1 MILYNLIIRS
11 YNLILRIFSFFDRK
25 ARLIVSGRKS
35 TFRIIKKLRQPED
48 RILWFHCASLGEFE
62 QGRPVMEA
70 LKKDSRSFKIFVSFF
85 SSSGH
90 EVKKTDP
97 LLDGVFYLPADTA
110 SNARKLVS
118 ILEPEIAIFI
128 KYEFWYHFFAACNR
142 KNIPVI
148 SISTILRKDQLFFRP
163 YGIFY
168 RNVLKKVDVFFVQN
182 EETKELLEGIGIRQ
196 VSISGDT
203 RFDRVYRISTE
214 HVPVPVIEEFM
225 NGKRL
230 IVLGSTWEPDIDLWK
245 GFINENR
252 GNYKFLI
259 APHHVEESDIR
270 YIEDQIFLKSVR
282 FSKIKEVSD
291 AGLELII
298 MDRIGLLSS
307 LYYYG
312 FVNYVGGS
320 MSEGLHNLL
329 EPAVYGAPVLLGR
342 DESNEKFQ
350 EAVDLVAMGG
360 AFEISDPD
368 ELDLVMRRL
377 SGDEHIYWDAGE
389 KAKKYV
395 ESNLGATSRIVSAI
409 DEMLRRG
416 DGRNGI

>member
-11 YNLILRIFSFFDRK
+11 YNLLLKIFSLFNRK
-25 ARLIVSGRKS
+25 ARLIVRGRKS
-35 TFRIIKKLRQPED
+35 AFRTIQEARHPDDRII
-48 RILWFHCASLGEFE
+48 WFHCASLGEFE

-70 LKKDSRSFKIFVSFF
+70 LKKGSNSLKIFVSFF
-85 SSSGH
+85 SSSGY
-90 EVKKTDP
+90 EIKKTDP
-97 LLDGVFYLPADTA
+97 MLDGVFYLPADTR

-118 ILEPEIAIFI
+118 MLEPEIAIFI
-128 KYEFWYHFFAACNR
+128 KYEFWYHFFKACKR

-148 SISTILRKDQLFFRP
+148 SISTILRPDQLFFRP
-163 YGIFY
+163 YGMFY

-182 EETKELLEGIGIRQ
+182 EETRDLLQGIGIRQ
-196 VSISGDT
+196 VSITGDT
-203 RFDRVYRISTE
+203 RFDRVFRIRSE
-214 HVPVPVIEEFM
+214 HVPIPVIEDFL

-230 IVLGSTWEPDIDLWK
+230 VILGSTWEPDIDLWK
-245 GFINENR
+245 GFINENQK
-252 GNYKFLI
+252 NYKFLI
-259 APHHVEESDIR
+259 APHHVEEADIR
-270 YIEDQIFLKSVR
+270 YIEDQIFLKSIR
-282 FSKIKEVSD
+282 YSKIKEVPAASI
-291 AGLELII
+291 ELII

-312 FVNYVGGS
+312 YVNYVGGS
-320 MSEGLHNLL
+320 LSEGLHNLL

-342 DESNEKFQ
+342 AESNEKYQ

-360 AFEISDPD
+360 AYEISDPD

-377 SGDEHIYWDAGE
+377 SGDEHVYWDAGE

-409 DEMLRRG
+409 ETMLRRG
-416 DGRNGI
+416 HGRNGI